1 MTIGFLVTSLT
12 KTLLPK
18 LISLARWPAL
28 GLVVPIFLYLKMEAT
43 VFFETFNAA
52 GIFFIA
58 FPRSVPRHNRVSEFS
73 GQSLQPPGMV
83 FALTC
88 TVNCEIL

>member
-1 MTIGFLVTSLT
+1 LSFWKVLPSTQELWSSVRMTIGFLVTSLT

-18 LISLARWPAL
+18 LLSLARWPAL

-58 FPRSVPRHNRVSEFS
+58 FP
-73 GQSLQPPGMV
+73 
-83 FALTC
+83 
-88 TVNCEIL
+88 